1 MQPSIIFD
9 HVSKKFSRSYVSD
22 SLRDTLLTPFKKLFG
37 MNGKGADKENK
48 EFWALEDVSFEV
60 KPGEVLGIIGSNGSG
75 KTTTLKLLSRI
86 LRPDGGQI
94 MVNGRIGAL
103 IELGA
108 GFNPDLTGKENIFLN
123 AAILGMK
130 REEILKKYDEIV
142 EFAELEGFMDTPVKW
157 YSSGMYARLGF
168 AVAAH
173 TDPQVLLV
181 DEVLSVGDF
190 VFQRKCFDKMLSFKQ
205 EGVTI
210 LFVSHNMQAVTTLC
224 DRVVLLEKGNKI
236 VDGSTADIVSYYLEN
251 TGPLSKLES
260 GNTISLEKGVVYD
273 EHYKQC
279 KVFKS
284 GEKSFVEVC
293 INFEDDFSN
302 IYATVFVQRSD
313 GFFVF
318 GVESNRFTGQL
329 FSVKKGQQ
337 ISLKVQLTLNL
348 APGEYRVGTSVCDTT
363 DPSNHS
369 GVFTEVLSNIIVE
382 EGRVGCCGIAY
393 LEPLLIEENVKFKD
407 ADILPE

>member
-1 MQPSIIFD
+1 MEPSIIFD
-9 HVSKKFSRSYVSD
+9 HVSKKFSRTYVSD
-22 SLRDTLLTPFKKLFG
+22 SLRDTLTAPFKKLIG

-142 EFAELEGFMDTPVKW
+142 DFAELEGFMDTPVKW

-190 VFQRKCFDKMLSFKQ
+190 VFQRKCFDKMLSFKR

-236 VDGSTADIVSYYLEN
+236 IDGSTSDIVSYYLEN

-260 GNTISLEKGVVYD
+260 GNTIVLEKGVVYN
-273 EHYKQC
+273 EHDIQS
-279 KVFKS
+279 KVFRS
-284 GEKSFVEVC
+284 GEKSFIEVC
-293 INFEDDFSN
+293 INFEDNFSN
-302 IYATVFVQRSD
+302 IYLTIFVQRSD

-318 GVESNRFTGQL
+318 GIESNRFTGQL
-329 FSVKKGQQ
+329 FSVKKGQK
-337 ISLKVQLTLNL
+337 ILLKLQLTLNL
-348 APGEYRVGTSVCDTT
+348 APKEYRVGTSVFDTT
-363 DPSNHS
+363 DLTNHK
-369 GVFTEVLSNIIVE
+369 VIFTEIFANIIVE
-382 EGRVGCCGIAY
+382 EAIGCCGIAY
-393 LEPLLIEENVKFKD
+393 LEPVLIEGNVR
-407 ADILPE
+407 

>member
-9 HVSKKFSRSYVSD
+9 HVSKKFSRTYVSD
-22 SLRDTLLTPFKKLFG
+22 SLRDTLTAPFKKLLG
-37 MNGKGADKENK
+37 MNRKGADKENK

-142 EFAELEGFMDTPVKW
+142 DFAELEGFMDTPVKW

-190 VFQRKCFDKMLSFKQ
+190 VFQRKCFDKMLSFKR

-260 GNTISLEKGVVYD
+260 GNTISLEKGTVYND
-273 EHYKQC
+273 HDIQS

-284 GEKSFVEVC
+284 GEKCFTEVC
-293 INFEDDFSN
+293 INFEDNFSN
-302 IYATVFVQRSD
+302 IYVTIFVQRSD

-318 GVESNRFTGQL
+318 GVESTRFTGQL
-329 FSVKKGQQ
+329 FSVKKGQR
-337 ISLKVQLTLNL
+337 ILLKLQLTLNL
-348 APGEYRVGTSVCDTT
+348 APKEYRVGTSVFDTT
-363 DPSNHS
+363 DPSNHK
-369 GVFTEVLSNIIVE
+369 VIFTEIFANIIVE
-382 EGRVGCCGIAY
+382 EAIGCCGIAY
-393 LEPLLIEENVKFKD
+393 LEPVLIEENVQ
-407 ADILPE
+407 

>member
-37 MNGKGADKENK
+37 MNGNESDKENK
-48 EFWALEDVSFEV
+48 EFWALEDVSFKV

-108 GFNPDLTGKENIFLN
+108 GFNPDLTGRENIFLN

-157 YSSGMYARLGF
+157 YSSGMFARLGF

-236 VDGSTADIVSYYLEN
+236 VDGSTSDIVSYYLEN
-251 TGPLSKLES
+251 TGSLLKLES
-260 GNTISLEKGVVYD
+260 GNTISLEKGVVYN
-273 EHYKQC
+273 EHDIQSN
-279 KVFKS
+279 VFKS

-302 IYATVFVQRSD
+302 LYVTIFVQRND

-329 FSVKKGQQ
+329 FSVKKGQK
-337 ISLKVQLTLNL
+337 ILLKVQLTLNL
-348 APGEYRVGTSVCDTT
+348 APGEYRVGTSVFDTT
-363 DPSNHS
+363 DASNHKAI
-369 GVFTEVLSNIIVE
+369 FREVLANIIVE
-382 EGRVGCCGIAY
+382 EEEIGCCGIAY
-393 LEPLLIEENVKFKD
+393 LEPVMIEGNVR
-407 ADILPE
+407 